1 MVTRMRGKGQVTI
14 PVSIREALH
23 LSENSILSVTKVGD
37 GILIT
42 PKPSLYE
49 EVSAEFRKEAD
60 KKGITLDE
68 LLQDLKKIRR
78 EKKS

>member
-42 PKPSLYE
+42 SKPSLFE

-68 LLQDLKKIRR
+68 LLEDLKKIRR
-78 EKKS
+78 EKK

>member
-1 MVTRMRGKGQVTI
+1 MVTRMREKGQVTI

-42 PKPSLYE
+42 SKPSLFE
-49 EVSAEFRKEAD
+49 EISTEFRKEAD

-68 LLQDLKKIRR
+68 LLEDLKKIRR
-78 EKKS
+78 EKK

>member
-1 MVTRMRGKGQVTI
+1 MVTKMREKGQITI
-14 PVSIREALH
+14 PVSIRESLH
-23 LSENSILSVTKVGD
+23 LSKDSVLSVTKVGD

-42 PKPSLYE
+42 PRPSLFE

-60 KKGITLDE
+60 KKGISLDE

>member
-1 MVTRMRGKGQVTI
+1 MVTRMREKGQVTI
-14 PVSIREALH
+14 PISIREALH

-42 PKPSLYE
+42 QKPSLYE
-49 EVSAEFRKEAD
+49 EVSAEFRKDAD

-78 EKKS
+78 EKKA

>member
-1 MVTRMRGKGQVTI
+1 MVTRMREKGQVTI

-42 PKPSLYE
+42 PKPSLFE

-68 LLQDLKKIRR
+68 LLEDLRKIRR
-78 EKKS
+78 EKK

>member
-1 MVTRMRGKGQVTI
+1 MRGKGQVTI

-23 LSENSILSVTKVGD
+23 LSENSILSVAKVGD

-42 PKPSLYE
+42 TKPSLYE
-49 EVSAEFRKEAD
+49 KISTDFRKEAD

-68 LLQDLKKIRR
+68 LLRDLKKIRR

>member
-14 PVSIREALH
+14 PANIREALH

-37 GILIT
+37 GILIF
-42 PKPSLYE
+42 PRPSLFDQ
-49 EVSAEFRKEAD
+49 VSAEFRKEAD

-68 LLQDLKKIRR
+68 LLEDLRKIRK

>member
-14 PVSIREALH
+14 PANIREALH

-37 GILIT
+37 GILIL
-42 PKPSLYE
+42 PRPSLFDQ
-49 EVSAEFRKEAD
+49 VSAEFRKEAD

-68 LLQDLKKIRR
+68 LLEDLRKIRK

>member
-14 PVSIREALH
+14 PASIREALH

-42 PKPSLYE
+42 PKPSLFD

-68 LLQDLKKIRR
+68 LLKDLRKIRR
-78 EKKS
+78 GKS

>member
-1 MVTRMRGKGQVTI
+1 MVTRMREKGQVTI